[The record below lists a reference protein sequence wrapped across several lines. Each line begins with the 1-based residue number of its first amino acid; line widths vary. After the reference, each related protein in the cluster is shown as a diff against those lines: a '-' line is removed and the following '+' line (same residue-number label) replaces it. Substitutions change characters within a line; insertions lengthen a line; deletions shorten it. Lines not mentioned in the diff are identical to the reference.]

1 MIQQNSGKKDVLISS
16 STTNAL
22 PDAVKPMWR
31 ALSLANH
38 LRAKAT
44 AFEIIRFA
52 RTIVL
57 VADHARLA
65 VRTATARTA
74 K

>member
-1 MIQQNSGKKDVLISS
+1 
-16 STTNAL
+16 
-22 PDAVKPMWR
+22 MWR

-44 AFEIIRFA
+44 AFEIIRFV

-57 VADHARLA
+57 VADLARLA
-65 VRTATARTA
+65 VRTATARSA

>member
-1 MIQQNSGKKDVLISS
+1 MIAS

-57 VADHARLA
+57 VADLARLA
-65 VRTATARTA
+65 VRTATARSA